1 MFKLFIATRRR
12 FIGGCSALAATMACV
27 RARAATSPRDPFAAP
42 SWSEPPSFEA
52 FARHSLSSFVALNRR
67 GESRPLQLVLAE
79 SSSAR
84 SLGLKRAPDSRNE
97 RFRLV
102 FRGEGASRWAQDTY
116 RFRHARLGEFDLFIV
131 PIGAEDP
138 RHGYYEA
145 VFNRPSRLS
154 PEETAHV

>member
-1 MFKLFIATRRR
+1 MLVESPSSR
-12 FIGGCSALAATMACV
+12 GLGV
-27 RARAATSPRDPFAAP
+27 AR
-42 SWSEPPSFEA
+42 
-52 FARHSLSSFVALNRR
+52 
-67 GESRPLQLVLAE
+67 G
-79 SSSAR
+79 
-84 SLGLKRAPDSRNE
+84 PDSRNE

-116 RFRHARLGEFDLFIV
+116 RFHHAHLGEFDLFIV

-154 PEETAHV
+154 PKETAHV